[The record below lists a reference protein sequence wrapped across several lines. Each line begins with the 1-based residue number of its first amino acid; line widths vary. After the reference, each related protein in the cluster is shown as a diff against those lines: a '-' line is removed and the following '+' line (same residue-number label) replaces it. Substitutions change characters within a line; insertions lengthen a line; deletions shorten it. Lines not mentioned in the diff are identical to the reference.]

1 MTGKGLGAARA
12 KGRNPAPLVSFST
25 GFHMEDCLL
34 SASEVPDWE
43 HTAPTKT
50 KTMLNN
56 IYVYYTLLFDVQINK
71 FRLTT
76 KTARKLSFSFYMD
89 FSKDNDTETVLRKN
103 NT

>member
-1 MTGKGLGAARA
+1 
-12 KGRNPAPLVSFST
+12 
-25 GFHMEDCLL
+25 
-34 SASEVPDWE
+34 
-43 HTAPTKT
+43 
-50 KTMLNN
+50 MLNN